1 MKNMAIIIVTTVL
14 VLSLFASA
22 GCRSAGG
29 HSKSQNC
36 PKSVE
41 NGDMTPAGVY
51 VPNVN
56 QY

>member
-1 MKNMAIIIVTTVL
+1 MKTMAIISVTTL
-14 VLSLFASA
+14 LILSLFALA

-36 PKSVE
+36 PKSIE
-41 NGDMTPAGVY
+41 NGHMTPAGIY

-56 QY
+56 QF